1 LLKQI
6 NKDMTISRIPIF
18 EHGIKNNN
26 QPIAKDSGVIELPES
41 TLAIQNL
48 DFEPLSGAK
57 PKTCDNSPGLSIQK
71 INLLNMS
78 RIPLSPS
85 KFNESSYDSHYVKN

>member
-1 LLKQI
+1 
-6 NKDMTISRIPIF
+6 MTISRIPIF

-85 KFNESSYDSHYVKN
+85 KFNESSYDSH

>member
-1 LLKQI
+1 MLKQI

-18 EHGIKNNN
+18 EHGVKNIN

-41 TLAIQNL
+41 TLEIQNL

-57 PKTCDNSPGLSIQK
+57 PRACDNSPGLSIQK

-85 KFNESSYDSHYVKN
+85 KFNDSSHDSH